1 MYVTLVKDVKNVG
14 VIKYMESEHGLK
26 TMVGVGCPTMLLF
39 IACLFMFI
47 ESSSLY
53 RNVQRSRELVDYYN
67 RTTRRSRTPR
77 EIVDYYSRS
86 IRRSRTR
93 RELASD
99 ETTKKEDLQKEQYEK
114 SAEMYYLQLDKNT
127 IKMTSKINLMEA
139 PYPWSKG
146 EESNDNI

>member
-1 MYVTLVKDVKNVG
+1 MYVALVKDVKNVG
-14 VIKYMESEHGLK
+14 VLKYVGSEHGLK
-26 TMVGVGCPTMLLF
+26 TMVGVGCPTILLL

-67 RTTRRSRTPR
+67 RTTRRRRTPR

-93 RELASD
+93 REFASD
-99 ETTKKEDLQKEQYEK
+99 ETEKEDLQNEQYEK
-114 SAEMYYLQLDKNT
+114 SAELYYLQLDKNT

-146 EESNDNI
+146 EESNDDT